1 MLLRCSGLGIGDS
14 PPPGATHQNP
24 GRTRSGQPSKST
36 KVDDNGNYT
45 MKIFQAILTPEYAA
59 ELLHNNTINRPLK
72 RHQVDFLAREIM
84 NGNWKFNGDAIRI
97 SHDGRLLD
105 GQHRL
110 AAVVKAKK
118 AIDTIM
124 IVGLD
129 PAIFHTID
137 CGVRRNAGDMLAI
150 RGEKNS
156 RNNAAALFL
165 VGAILEKNGNLYAM
179 HGWGKSSNSEIL
191 KLYDLYPDINQS
203 FIKWGSISKGI
214 VPLSVST
221 AMHYLFSRKHRDKA
235 DEFFSLLESG
245 EGLESGNPILLLRKR
260 LIENACAKSKISKR
274 YMAALFVK
282 AWNCWITNNKM
293 YSLRFRE
300 VGDCPE
306 SFPTIL

>member
-1 MLLRCSGLGIGDS
+1 
-14 PPPGATHQNP
+14 
-24 GRTRSGQPSKST
+24 
-36 KVDDNGNYT
+36 
-45 MKIFQAILTPEYAA
+45 MKAYEICITPKIAA
-59 ELLHNNTINRPLK
+59 EILRNNPLNRPLK
-72 RHQVDFLAREIM
+72 RHHVDFLAKEIL

-97 SHDGRLLD
+97 TNDNRLLD

-110 AAVVKAKK
+110 AAVVKANM
-118 AIDTIM
+118 AINTIL
-124 IVGLD
+124 IDDLD
-129 PAIFHTID
+129 PDVFNTID
-137 CGVRRNAGDMLAI
+137 CGIKRNAGDMLAI

-260 LIENACAKSKISKR
+260 LIENACAKSKINKR

-282 AWNCWITNNKM
+282 AWNCWITNKQM
-293 YSLRFRE
+293 HTLRFRE
-300 VGDCPE
+300 SGDCQE